1 MLGIREPSVY
11 GSQTYEEL
19 CDDLMRAAE
28 ARGHTLLCLQSNSE
42 GQLIDYIQQAYFEGF
57 DGIVINPGAYTH
69 YSYALFDALKSVPV
83 PAVEVHLSD
92 IHSREDFRKTSVTA
106 PACIGQI
113 SGKGRDGYVEAMD
126 LLQQRRSG
134 PGAEAA
140 EEKNQNEQRLDS

>member
-140 EEKNQNEQRLDS
+140 EKTNENEQRLGS

>member
-11 GSQTYEEL
+11 GSQTYEAL
-19 CDDLMRAAE
+19 CDDLVAAAE

-92 IHSREDFRKTSVTA
+92 IHSREDFRRISVTA

-113 SGKGRDGYVEAMD
+113 YGKGREGYIEAMD
-126 LLQQRRSG
+126 LLQIRRSG
-134 PGAEAA
+134 PIGEAA
-140 EEKNQNEQRLDS
+140 EEKN